1 MKTYECKSNIGV
13 GLFSDEPQDVEI
25 RFPNGD
31 LAKLRMV
38 ALTQEVMIEL
48 QNKGIKFEKYRNLA
62 DANLNMRKIVD
73 ALIVDGAI
81 GDVIIDE
88 KSRARILSH
97 HGLTSTLLEIARDLA
112 EEIVEDS
119 EGNSDS

>member
-1 MKTYECKSNIGV
+1 MKTYECKSNIGA

-25 RFPNGD
+25 RFPNGET
-31 LAKLRMV
+31 ANLRV
-38 ALTQEVMIEL
+38 IALTQEVMIEL
-48 QNKGIKFEKYRNLA
+48 QNKGIKFENYRNLA

-73 ALIVDGAI
+73 TLIIDGTI
-81 GDVIIDE
+81 GDVILDE
-88 KSRARILSH
+88 KVRARILSH

-112 EEIVEDS
+112 EEIVETS